1 MNNNNNND
9 LNPIKRFKEIALGI
23 YISLLFLILIFPP
36 MNKNDVFD
44 GWKIIINWGSGGH
57 SINKTFL
64 LIEIIILTLL
74 YRGLL
79 WVYLSE
85 NKNKN
90 RNLKYTRSSEKMKFI
105 SERLKNQN
113 ILKSNH
119 PDSEELDKRTEPTFF
134 AFIIILLLASFYFYN
149 VFTSSSTMG
158 FWGYFLIVVLLL
170 AGISAFGDFFKSENK
185 YQENS
190 KELNK
195 DQKINLQ
202 YSQSSFDDF
211 IAGRMSL
218 AKCFWLY
225 GILIGFVLGFLCGY
239 FAEMYEQ
246 RWLYIFPFA
255 YYAVVTIA
263 VWNCA
268 TLYTKQKLENK
279 QPYGWAIAAKI
290 YISFNALAVVGQII
304 LILNKN

>member
-1 MNNNNNND
+1 MNNNNDND
-9 LNPIKRFKEIALGI
+9 LNPIKRAKEIALGI
-23 YISLLFLILIFPP
+23 YILFLFLMLTFPP

-57 SINKTFL
+57 SINKISL

-79 WVYLSE
+79 WVYEDYRKYEE
-85 NKNKN
+85 N
-90 RNLKYTRSSEKMKFI
+90 L
-105 SERLKNQN
+105 
-113 ILKSNH
+113 
-119 PDSEELDKRTEPTFF
+119 
-134 AFIIILLLASFYFYN
+134 
-149 VFTSSSTMG
+149 
-158 FWGYFLIVVLLL
+158 
-170 AGISAFGDFFKSENK
+170 
-185 YQENS
+185 

-195 DQKINLQ
+195 DQKTNLQ

-225 GILIGFVLGFLCGY
+225 HVLIGFVLGFLCAY
-239 FAEMYEQ
+239 FAEMHEQ
-246 RWLYIFPFA
+246 RWLYIFPLA
-255 YYAVVTIA
+255 YYAVVTVA

-268 TLYTKQKLENK
+268 TLYAKDKLENK

-290 YISFNALAVVGQII
+290 LIVLDAVGLIGQII
-304 LILNKN
+304 LMLNKN

>member
-1 MNNNNNND
+1 MS
-9 LNPIKRFKEIALGI
+9 LNGYYAIGTIIIIVA
-23 YISLLFLILIFPP
+23 YVILIWRHRISDEER
-36 MNKNDVFD
+36 K
-44 GWKIIINWGSGGH
+44 
-57 SINKTFL
+57 
-64 LIEIIILTLL
+64 
-74 YRGLL
+74 R
-79 WVYLSE
+79 
-85 NKNKN
+85 
-90 RNLKYTRSSEKMKFI
+90 I
-105 SERLKNQN
+105 SERKTAKYYEPSDKYFN
-113 ILKSNH
+113 
-119 PDSEELDKRTEPTFF
+119 ELEKRKDPTSYSFIS
-134 AFIIILLLASFYFYN
+134 FIIILLLTSFYFYR

-158 FWGYFLIVVLLL
+158 FWGYFLIVVLLI
-170 AGISAFGDFFKSENK
+170 AGVDAFGGFFKSENK

-304 LILNKN
+304 LMLNKN

>member
-1 MNNNNNND
+1 MS
-9 LNPIKRFKEIALGI
+9 LNGYYAIGTIIIIVAFV
-23 YISLLFLILIFPP
+23 ILIWRHRISDEER
-36 MNKNDVFD
+36 K
-44 GWKIIINWGSGGH
+44 
-57 SINKTFL
+57 
-64 LIEIIILTLL
+64 
-74 YRGLL
+74 R
-79 WVYLSE
+79 
-85 NKNKN
+85 
-90 RNLKYTRSSEKMKFI
+90 I
-105 SERLKNQN
+105 SERKTAKYYEPSDKYFN
-113 ILKSNH
+113 
-119 PDSEELDKRTEPTFF
+119 ELEKRKDPTSYSFIS
-134 AFIIILLLASFYFYN
+134 FIIILLLTSFYFYR

-158 FWGYFLIVVLLL
+158 FWGYFLIAVLLI
-170 AGISAFGDFFKSENK
+170 AGVDAFRDFFKSEKK

-304 LILNKN
+304 LMLNKN

>member
-1 MNNNNNND
+1 
-9 LNPIKRFKEIALGI
+9 L
-23 YISLLFLILIFPP
+23 
-36 MNKNDVFD
+36 
-44 GWKIIINWGSGGH
+44 
-57 SINKTFL
+57 
-64 LIEIIILTLL
+64 
-74 YRGLL
+74 
-79 WVYLSE
+79 
-85 NKNKN
+85 
-90 RNLKYTRSSEKMKFI
+90 I

-113 ILKSNH
+113 NFKSNH
-119 PDSEELDKRTEPTFF
+119 ADSEELDKRKDLTSYSFVS
-134 AFIIILLLASFYFYN
+134 FIIILLFAFFYFYR
-149 VFTSSSTMG
+149 VFTSSSTIG
-158 FWGYFLIVVLLL
+158 FWGYFLIVVLLIT
-170 AGISAFGDFFKSENK
+170 GVDVFGDFFKSEKK

-195 DQKINLQ
+195 VQKKDLQ
-202 YSQSSFDDF
+202 HSQSSFDDF

-304 LILNKN
+304 LMLNKN

>member
-1 MNNNNNND
+1 MS
-9 LNPIKRFKEIALGI
+9 LNGYYAIGTIIIIVAFVIFIWRHKISDKEIKR
-23 YISLLFLILIFPP
+23 
-36 MNKNDVFD
+36 
-44 GWKIIINWGSGGH
+44 
-57 SINKTFL
+57 
-64 LIEIIILTLL
+64 
-74 YRGLL
+74 
-79 WVYLSE
+79 
-85 NKNKN
+85 
-90 RNLKYTRSSEKMKFI
+90 I
-105 SERLKNQN
+105 SERKTAKYYEPSDKYFN
-113 ILKSNH
+113 
-119 PDSEELDKRTEPTFF
+119 ELEKRKEPTFF
-134 AFIIILLLASFYFYN
+134 AFIIILLLASFYFYR

-158 FWGYFLIVVLLL
+158 FWGYFLIVVLLI
-170 AGISAFGDFFKSENK
+170 AGVDAFGGFFKSENK

-304 LILNKN
+304 LMLNKN